1 MTLRKPLAAIVSIAI
16 SAVLLAACA
25 RPVGAAREVGTETID
40 RTYKQARLTWQH
52 GKGGLIAA
60 VKAKN
65 QEGRLVICG
74 AWAELTGGENPDL
87 TGKVVDRAQVRLDDE
102 TIFGDLRS
110 FRRATSGQ
118 SLRGESATCV
128 ETGRAFEDKFRVK
141 PATVKY
147 HTGTYLTSS

>member
-1 MTLRKPLAAIVSIAI
+1 MISRNLIGSMIALSICGL
-16 SAVLLAACA
+16 LLASCA

-40 RTYKQARLTWQH
+40 RTYRQARLTWQH
-52 GKGGLIAA
+52 GKGGVIAA

-65 QEGRLVICG
+65 EGGDLVICG
-74 AWAELTGGENPDL
+74 AWAELTGEENPDL

-102 TIFGDLRS
+102 LIFGDLRS
-110 FRRATSGQ
+110 FRRAKPGA

-128 ETGRAFEDKFRVK
+128 EAGRAWEDRFRGK

-147 HTGTYLTSS
+147 FTGTYLTSS